1 MRATLTIKGLYDYDP
16 SLFDGMA
23 WPTGVT
29 AGDVLPELT
38 TELAELEI
46 VYPAAATMKNAI
58 TAWSKSR
65 VGAWNRIAAA
75 LDAEYNPVENYDRYE
90 DWNDEANSKVG
101 YLNKVAGFNVAD
113 QMQDQSSSEQ
123 STNSGSEHRG
133 HIHGNIGVTMA
144 QQMIDAEL
152 NLRAKNDMVHII
164 IAEFKQ
170 RFCLMVY

>member
-1 MRATLTIKGLYDYDP
+1 MKATLTIKGLYDYDP
-16 SLFDGMA
+16 SMFDGMA
-23 WPTGVT
+23 WPTGVN
-29 AGDVLPELT
+29 AGDVVPVLT
-38 TELAELEI
+38 TELAELEL
-46 VYPAAATMKNAI
+46 VYPSAETMKTTIAS
-58 TAWSKSR
+58 WSKSR
-65 VGAWNRIAAA
+65 VGAWNRAAAA

-90 DWNDEANSKVG
+90 DWNDQANSKGG

-144 QQMIDAEL
+144 QQMIEAEL
-152 NLRAKNDMVHII
+152 NLRTKYDMVNII
-164 IAEFKQ
+164 VEEFKQ

>member
-1 MRATLTIKGLYDYDP
+1 MRATLSIKGLYDYDH
-16 SLFDGMA
+16 SLFNGMA
-23 WPTGVT
+23 WPSGVVED
-29 AGDVLPELT
+29 DVLPEMMM
-38 TELAELEI
+38 ELAELELL
-46 VYPAAATMKNAI
+46 YPSAEIMKNAI

-65 VGAWNRIAAA
+65 VPAWNRIAAA
-75 LDAEYNPVENYDRYE
+75 LNSEYSPIENYDRYE
-90 DWNDEANSKVG
+90 DWNDKANSKGG

-123 STNSGSEHRG
+123 STNSGSEHSG

-152 NLRAKNDMVHII
+152 ALRAKYDIAHII
-164 IAEFKQ
+164 INEFKQ

>member
-1 MRATLTIKGLYDYDP
+1 MRATLSIKGLYDYDH
-16 SLFDGMA
+16 SLFNGMS

-29 AGDVLPELT
+29 ESDVLPEMMM
-38 TELAELEI
+38 ELAELELL
-46 VYPAAATMKNAI
+46 YPSAITMKAAI
-58 TAWSKSR
+58 ASWSKSR
-65 VGAWNRIAAA
+65 VAAWNRISAA
-75 LDAEYNPVENYDRYE
+75 LNAEYSPIENYDRYE
-90 DWNDEANSKVG
+90 DWNDKANSKSG

-123 STNSGSEHRG
+123 STDSGSEHSG

-152 NLRAKNDMVHII
+152 ALRTKYDIAHII
-164 IAEFKQ
+164 IKEFKQ

>member
-23 WPTGVT
+23 WPDGVT

-38 TELAELEI
+38 AELAELEL
-46 VYPAAATMKNAI
+46 VYPSAVTMKTSIAS
-58 TAWSKSR
+58 WSKSR
-65 VGAWNRIAAA
+65 LSAWNRIAAA
-75 LDAEYNPVENYDRYE
+75 LDAEYSPVENYDRYE
-90 DWNDEANSKVG
+90 DWHDKANSKGG

>member
-23 WPTGVT
+23 WPTGVNV
-29 AGDVLPELT
+29 GDVVPVLT
-38 TELAELEI
+38 TELAELEL
-46 VYPAAATMKNAI
+46 VYPSAETMKTSI
-58 TAWSKSR
+58 SAWSKSR
-65 VGAWNRIAAA
+65 VSAWNRVAAA
-75 LDAEYNPVENYDRYE
+75 LNAEYSPIENYDRYE
-90 DWNDEANSKVG
+90 DWNETANSKGG

-123 STNSGSEHRG
+123 STDSGSQHSG

-144 QQMIDAEL
+144 QQMIEAEL
-152 NLRAKNDMVHII
+152 NLRTKYDMVNII
-164 IAEFKQ
+164 VEEFKQ

>member
-1 MRATLTIKGLYDYDP
+1 MATLSIKGLYDYDP

-23 WPTGVT
+23 WPDGVT

-38 TELAELEI
+38 VELAELEV
-46 VYPAAATMKNAI
+46 VYPSANTMKTAI
-58 TAWSKSR
+58 AAWSKSR
-65 VGAWNRIAAA
+65 VASWNRIVAA
-75 LDAEYNPVENYDRYE
+75 LSAEYDPIENYDRYE
-90 DWNDEANSKVG
+90 DWNDKSDSKND

-123 STNSGSEHRG
+123 STNSGSEHSG

-144 QQMIDAEL
+144 QQMISAEL
-152 NLRAKNDMVHII
+152 DLRAKYDITHII
-164 IAEFKQ
+164 ISEFKQ

>member
-16 SLFDGMA
+16 SLFDGMS
-23 WPTGVT
+23 WPAGVS
-29 AGDVLPELT
+29 AVDVLPELT
-38 TELAELEI
+38 AELAELEVI
-46 VYPAAATMKNAI
+46 YPAVGTMKASI
-58 TAWSKSR
+58 ASWSKSR

-75 LDAEYNPVENYDRYE
+75 LDAEYDPVENYDRYE
-90 DWNDEANSKVG
+90 DWNDKANSKGG

-113 QMQDQSSSEQ
+113 QMQDQSSIEQ
-123 STNSGSEHRG
+123 STDSGSEHSG

-144 QQMIDAEL
+144 QQMIEAEL
-152 NLRAKNDMVHII
+152 DLRTKNDMVHII

>member
-1 MRATLTIKGLYDYDP
+1 MQATLSIKGLYDYDP
-16 SLFDGMA
+16 SLFDGMS
-23 WPTGVT
+23 WPDGVT

-38 TELAELEI
+38 AELAELEI
-46 VYPAAATMKNAI
+46 VYPAAETMKNAI

-65 VGAWNRIAAA
+65 FAAWNRIAAA
-75 LDAEYNPVENYDRYE
+75 LNAEYSPIENYDRYE
-90 DWNDEANSKVG
+90 DWNDKAMSKGG

-123 STNSGSEHRG
+123 STDSGSEHSG

-144 QQMIDAEL
+144 QQMICAEL
-152 NLRAKNDMVHII
+152 DLRAKYDMAHII
-164 IAEFKQ
+164 ISEFKQ

>member
-1 MRATLTIKGLYDYDP
+1 MRATLTIKGLYNYNS
-16 SLFDGMA
+16 SLFDDMA

-38 TELAELEI
+38 AELAELEL
-46 VYPAAATMKNAI
+46 VYPSAETMKATI
-58 TAWSKSR
+58 ASWSKSR
-65 VGAWNRIAAA
+65 VAAWNRIAAA

-90 DWNDEANSKVG
+90 DWNDTASSKGG
-101 YLNKVAGFNVAD
+101 YRNKVAGFNVAD

-123 STNSGSEHRG
+123 STNSGSEHSG

-164 IAEFKQ
+164 ITEFKQ

>member
-23 WPTGVT
+23 WPTGVN

-38 TELAELEI
+38 AELSELEL
-46 VYPAAATMKNAI
+46 VYPSAETMKATI
-58 TAWSKSR
+58 TSWSKSR
-65 VGAWNRIAAA
+65 VGAWNRIATA
-75 LDAEYNPVENYDRYE
+75 LDAEYSPVENYDRYE
-90 DWNDEANSKVG
+90 DWSDTANSKGG
-101 YLNKVAGFNVAD
+101 YLNKIAGFNVAD
-113 QMQDQSSSEQ
+113 QMRDQSSSEQ
-123 STNSGSEHRG
+123 STDSGSEHSG

>member
-38 TELAELEI
+38 TELAELEL
-46 VYPAAATMKNAI
+46 VYPSAETMKTTI
-58 TAWSKSR
+58 TSWSKSR

-75 LDAEYNPVENYDRYE
+75 LNAEYSPIENYDRYE
-90 DWNDEANSKVG
+90 EWNEKANSKGG

-123 STNSGSEHRG
+123 ATNSGSEHNG

-144 QQMIDAEL
+144 QQMIEAEL
-152 NLRAKNDMVHII
+152 NLRTKYDMVNII

>member
-16 SLFDGMA
+16 SLFDGMS
-23 WPTGVT
+23 WPDGVNG
-29 AGDVLPELT
+29 GDVLPELT
-38 TELAELEI
+38 TELAELEL
-46 VYPAAATMKNAI
+46 VYPSAETMKTSIAS
-58 TAWSKSR
+58 WSKSR

-75 LDAEYNPVENYDRYE
+75 LNAEYSPIENYDRYE
-90 DWNDEANSKVG
+90 DWNDKANSKGG
-101 YLNKVAGFNVAD
+101 YLNKVAGFNEAD

-123 STNSGSEHRG
+123 STDSGSQHSG
-133 HIHGNIGVTMA
+133 HIHGNIGMTMA

-152 NLRAKNDMVHII
+152 NLRTKNDMVHII

>member
-16 SLFDGMA
+16 SLFDGMS
-23 WPTGVT
+23 WPSGVS

-38 TELAELEI
+38 AELAELEV
-46 VYPAAATMKNAI
+46 VYPAAETMKNAI

-65 VGAWNRIAAA
+65 FAAWNRIAAA
-75 LDAEYNPVENYDRYE
+75 LNAEYSPIENYDRYE
-90 DWNDEANSKVG
+90 DWNEKANSKSG
-101 YLNKVAGFNVAD
+101 YLNKVAGFNVSD

-123 STNSGSEHRG
+123 STDNGSEHRG

>member
-23 WPTGVT
+23 WPEGVA

-38 TELAELEI
+38 AELAELEL
-46 VYPAAATMKNAI
+46 VYPSAETMKNAI
-58 TAWSKSR
+58 AVWSKSR

-75 LDAEYNPVENYDRYE
+75 LNAEYSPIENYDRYE
-90 DWNDEANSKVG
+90 EWNDKANSKDA

-113 QMQDQSSSEQ
+113 HMQDQSSSDH
-123 STNSGSEHRG
+123 STDSGSEHSG

-144 QQMIDAEL
+144 QQMIESEL
-152 NLRAKNDMVHII
+152 HLRTKNDMVHII

>member
-1 MRATLTIKGLYDYDP
+1 MRATLSIKGLYDYDP

-23 WPTGVT
+23 WPDGVT

-38 TELAELEI
+38 VELAELEV
-46 VYPAAATMKNAI
+46 VYPSANTMKTAI
-58 TAWSKSR
+58 AAWSKSR
-65 VGAWNRIAAA
+65 VAAWNRIVAA
-75 LDAEYNPVENYDRYE
+75 LAAEYDPIENYDRYE
-90 DWNDEANSKVG
+90 DWNDKSDSKSD

-123 STNSGSEHRG
+123 STNSGSEHSG

-144 QQMIDAEL
+144 QQMISAEL
-152 NLRAKNDMVHII
+152 DLRAKYDITHII
-164 IAEFKQ
+164 ISEFKQ

>member
-23 WPTGVT
+23 WPEGVA

-38 TELAELEI
+38 AELAELEL
-46 VYPAAATMKNAI
+46 VYPSAETMKTSI
-58 TAWSKSR
+58 SSWSKSR
-65 VGAWNRIAAA
+65 VAAWNRIAAA
-75 LDAEYNPVENYDRYE
+75 LNAEYNPVENYDRHE
-90 DWNDEANSKVG
+90 EWNDNANSTGG

-113 QMQDQSSSEQ
+113 KMLDQSSSDQ
-123 STNSGSEHRG
+123 TTASSSEHSGRV
-133 HIHGNIGVTMA
+133 HGNIGVTMA
-144 QQMIDAEL
+144 QQMIEAEL
-152 NLRAKNDMVHII
+152 NLRTKNDMVHII